1 VQQHRFGD
9 LEPGEHIVWHDP
21 VRRLIVQVSY
31 ISDDD
36 DGDTEPEPE
45 PDPSWRA
52 AA

>member
-1 VQQHRFGD
+1 MPD
-9 LEPGEHIVWHDP
+9 EAYIE
-21 VRRLIVQVSY
+21 VQVGGHRPNSRRGVALV
-31 ISDDD
+31 DVD